1 MYGQDTRPLWDDAY
15 TWEGSWLSFQH
26 IKRLLIRTS
35 RSITPEETEGEDG
48 LGWEDGVSTLVHQ
61 CQQEDRVVRRWLV
74 FPPPSLTE
82 FRIWTRAFKGHT
94 NGERMAV
101 WMPSYNERL
110 GRDQW
115 QEVRDHPFEG
125 EEVDDGSF
133 I

>member
-1 MYGQDTRPLWDDAY
+1 MRIYGQDTKPLWDDAY
-15 TWEGSWLSFQH
+15 TWQGSFLSFRR
-26 IKRLLIRTS
+26 IERLLIRTS
-35 RSITPEETEGEDG
+35 RSITPEDG
-48 LGWEDGVSTLVHQ
+48 LGWEDEVPLHQ
-61 CQQEDRVVRRWLV
+61 RQQEDSVVRKWLV

-82 FRIWTRAFKGHT
+82 FRIWTKAFKGHT
-94 NGERMAV
+94 NGERIAV

-115 QEVRDHPFEG
+115 QEVRDCPFEG

>member
-1 MYGQDTRPLWDDAY
+1 MKIYGQDTKPLWDDAY
-15 TWEGSWLSFQH
+15 TWQGSFLSFRR
-26 IKRLLIRTS
+26 IERLLIRTS
-35 RSITPEETEGEDG
+35 RSIIPEGTESEDG
-48 LGWEDGVSTLVHQ
+48 LGWEDDMSLYQ
-61 CQQEDRVVRRWLV
+61 RQQEDSVVRKWLV
-74 FPPPSLTE
+74 FPPPSLIE
-82 FRIWTRAFKGHT
+82 FRIWTKAFKGHT

-125 EEVDDGSF
+125 KEVDDGSF